1 VNVTVGLIA
10 NPAAGRDIRRLTAHA
25 SIVPNHEKAAIVRR
39 VLHGVAAAGVD
50 LVMYLADNAG
60 IVAAAVDGGTPPL
73 PMEALP
79 RQAHGLASDSTD
91 AARLL
96 AAAGVGAIVTLG
108 GDGTNRAVAA
118 GCGEVPLVAVSTGT
132 NNVVPTMVD
141 GTIAGL
147 AAGLLAT
154 GAVPAEQVAPPT
166 KRVEVTAGGVTD
178 FALIDAAACADSFV
192 GARAIWDPGRVE
204 ALVLTRAAPWSV
216 GLSAIGGQLDAVGP
230 DEPAALYV
238 ELGAGHEVMATIAPG
253 VVARVAVAGW
263 KRLPL
268 GEPVSLGAKARTV
281 ALDGERELLIRDS
294 EATAVVTRSGPRVV
308 DIRATLRAAAASGAT
323 RDAWLAGVR
332 SDR

>member
-1 VNVTVGLIA
+1 VNGTVGLIA

-39 VLHGVAAAGVD
+39 VLHGMAAAGVE

-60 IVAAAVDGGTPPL
+60 IVAAAVDGVTPPV

-79 RQAHGLASDSTD
+79 HRAHGMASDSTE

-96 AAAGVGAIVTLG
+96 ATAGVGAIVTLG

-118 GCGEVPLVAVSTGT
+118 GCGEVPLVAISTGT

-141 GTIAGL
+141 GTVAGL
-147 AAGLLAT
+147 AAGLVAG
-154 GAVPAEQVAPPT
+154 GAVPAGQVAPRT
-166 KRVEVTAGGVTD
+166 KRVEVTAGETID
-178 FALIDAAACADSFV
+178 FALIDAAACTDAFV
-192 GARAIWDPGRVE
+192 GARAIWDPGRVR

-238 ELGAGHEVMATIAPG
+238 ALGPGHQVMATIAPG
-253 VVARVAVAGW
+253 VVAMVAVAGW
-263 KRLPL
+263 RRLEL
-268 GEPVSLGAKARTV
+268 GEPVALGAGVCTV
-281 ALDGERELLIRDS
+281 ALDGERELVVRDGQ
-294 EATAVVTRSGPRVV
+294 ATAAVTRTGPRVV

-323 RDAWLAGVR
+323 HGTWPAGVGR
-332 SDR
+332 HN

>member
-1 VNVTVGLIA
+1 
-10 NPAAGRDIRRLTAHA
+10 
-25 SIVPNHEKAAIVRR
+25 
-39 VLHGVAAAGVD
+39 
-50 LVMYLADNAG
+50 
-60 IVAAAVDGGTPPL
+60 
-73 PMEALP
+73 
-79 RQAHGLASDSTD
+79 
-91 AARLL
+91 
-96 AAAGVGAIVTLG
+96 
-108 GDGTNRAVAA
+108 
-118 GCGEVPLVAVSTGT
+118 
-132 NNVVPTMVD
+132 MVD
-141 GTIAGL
+141 GTVAGL

-154 GAVPAEQVAPPT
+154 GAVPAERVAPRT

-178 FALIDAAACADSFV
+178 FALIDAAACVDTFV
-192 GARAIWDPGRVE
+192 GARAIWDPARVE

-238 ELGAGHEVMATIAPG
+238 ELGAGGVRGTPRGRPGGSGGVRGTPRGRPGGSGYEVIATIAPG

-294 EATAVVTRSGPRVV
+294 EATALVTRTGPRVV

-323 RDAWLAGVR
+323 RDARLAGMQR
-332 SDR
+332 DR